1 MATET
6 TDPGKS
12 QAAATDVSEFITDLD
27 GGQFERM
34 LSVALSQSAAAAVD
48 KQKTAG
54 KPVGARLA
62 IPLALR
68 LEATNMTLGEVIGTS
83 NTMLRALVAEV
94 ERLNKDAARYRFLRD
109 ADRSDPAIDY
119 ETLLSLAM
127 ESMDAA
133 IDAAMSA

>member
-1 MATET
+1 MNT
-6 TDPGKS
+6 P
-12 QAAATDVSEFITDLD
+12 DLA
-27 GGQFERM
+27 EAR
-34 LSVALSQSAAAAVD
+34 
-48 KQKTAG
+48 
-54 KPVGARLA
+54 RLA
-62 IPLALR
+62 DRIDLL
-68 LEATNMTLGEVIGTS
+68 LSYVNDSHDKVIGTS

-119 ETLLSLAM
+119 ETLLSLSM